1 MKNSK
6 NIKIIISIIIL
17 IIIAI
22 AVVFILKNIS
32 NNNST
37 NETNSVN
44 ENAINEN
51 IINEEVI
58 NIESTTADYGAA
70 NVYAKDENG
79 DIIAGAKFSLVK
91 KETGEVITKEDV
103 ESGLDG
109 KVRFVNVPVGEY
121 EIIAKEA
128 PKGYEKKKKKI
139 DLVINKAQD
148 TNADL
153 IFNRVRATIVVETK
167 DEEENFIQ
175 GAKFVLYND
184 EGEDIQHI
192 TSDSEG
198 YCGVRDLP
206 LGKYYIEV
214 ESLPEGYTTN
224 MDRTEI
230 NLENEDQVLLFK
242 VTLNKQ

>member
-17 IIIAI
+17 VIIAI
-22 AVVFILKNIS
+22 AVFFILKNIS

-44 ENAINEN
+44 ENVINEN

-128 PKGYEKKKKKI
+128 PKGYEIQDEKI
-139 DLVINKAQD
+139 DLVINKAE
-148 TNADL
+148 NK
-153 IFNRVRATIVVETK
+153 VEEEKIEITK

-175 GAKFVLYND
+175 DAKFVLYNV

-224 MDRTEI
+224 MNRTEI